1 MYFVRLSI
9 INIYI
14 YYSHT
19 IFFTKSVCVCVVFLV
34 VFGLDMFR
42 LASNKG
48 SLNINPDFSLQAT
61 CDLR

>member
-14 YYSHT
+14 LFTHH
-19 IFFTKSVCVCVVFLV
+19 FFHKECVCVVFLV